1 MTDFVDT
8 ERAQALL
15 YAIRQLAGR
24 GGFTEADDSARE
36 ALVGAQAYAASFGS
50 TSVARAARELVARTA
65 DETLTEWEQALG
77 LPNDVAR
84 STTERRER
92 LAAVFAAR
100 GGTLY
105 ALERAIAQ
113 LTWRAEPTLLTNTS
127 SDADIAEPSSIA
139 QVAILLDEDD
149 HTPSA
154 VGDTP
159 HEKLALAEALQ
170 RSFPAQAIG
179 QLSRGAR
186 MQKCFA
192 SARGARWA
200 ASTSADGA
208 DADIGKVILDADPP
222 QIGLA
227 DTLRYPVR
235 QVSFAQL
242 TRLDAEDLNLVQRK
256 LLWHASENDALATT
270 GLSTQ
275 GVVGQAI
282 WFSFAVPAAS
292 TATVHFADLADRMVT
307 IYAAG
312 GTSGGRRP
320 GEVNDSDGGDV
331 RTFSD
336 LWFTGNVSN
345 DTSYRSRDFTDGVV
359 TYVGSRFV
367 YNASSGLRFV
377 NAEASEM
384 EVWGF
389 ALISPRLGARASAPT
404 PSDTDT
410 RLEFLDGM
418 SGSTFTGTIWSDI
431 ASASIIARA
440 TGTSDPG
447 GVSGGG
453 VRRVGV
459 LVAVEPPAS
468 GRREVVLDT
477 TEDWRDRLIVL
488 AFGSSDGDPVRPG
501 IVGDDDIDTSA
512 PILFYSGTGVSDPT
526 IGFSAI
532 LDGTTGDVRVYAR
545 DTDGALCV
553 DFASTLSESSYTLLL
568 QVIGTEQLGYSSI
581 PVSRITSAFGTM
593 NTRIEPR
600 QLNLPQDCGFYE
612 QMGQGEFR
620 LETQPDD
627 SACLPLGPMGDGEP
641 RLPFSFRLRTQS
653 PIAGAGGVRHVR
665 QRLADVLR
673 IFQVVPVPSNAL
685 DLTYPYARQR
695 DFRDLLDRF
704 AIFHIVWSTT
714 DIRPGQTNDTA
725 WTSASRYSRFIWTGG
740 GGGPDGTYAITL
752 ASNLVLCVTQTI
764 GLPPVQRLAIRNTTG
779 STIYVALMAEF
790 GPKLGLRDNV

>member
-24 GGFTEADDSARE
+24 GGFTEAEDSARE

-50 TSVARAARELVARTA
+50 TAISRAARELVARTA
-65 DETLTEWEQALG
+65 DETLAEWEQALG

-84 STTERRER
+84 SNDERRER

-100 GGTLY
+100 SGNLY
-105 ALERAIAQ
+105 ALERAVAQ

-127 SDADIAEPSSIA
+127 SDADIAEPASIS

-149 HTPSA
+149 HTPSG
-154 VGDTP
+154 VGDKP

-170 RSFPAQAIG
+170 RSFPAHALG

-186 MQKCFA
+186 MAKCFA
-192 SARGARWA
+192 SARGARWGA
-200 ASTSADGA
+200 NTSADGA

-235 QVSFAQL
+235 DVSFAQL
-242 TRLDAEDLNLVQRK
+242 TRLDAEDLNRVQRK
-256 LLWHASENDALATT
+256 LLWHASKNDGLATT

-275 GVVGQAI
+275 GVVGSAI
-282 WFSFAVPAAS
+282 WFCFTVPASS
-292 TATVHFADLADRMVT
+292 TVTVHMASLADRMVT

-312 GTSGGRRP
+312 GTSGSRRP

-336 LWFTGNVSN
+336 LWYTGNAGN
-345 DTSYRSRDFTDGVV
+345 DTSYRSRDFSDGVV
-359 TYVGSRFV
+359 TYAGSRFAFH
-367 YNASSGLRFV
+367 NALGLRFV
-377 NAEASEM
+377 NAEAAEM

-389 ALISPRLGARASAPT
+389 ALISPPLGLRTTPPT

-410 RLEFLDGM
+410 RQEFLDGLP
-418 SGSTFTGTIWSDI
+418 GSTLTGTMWSDI
-431 ASASIIARA
+431 AAAGVFQRA
-440 TGTSDPG
+440 TGTSDAG
-447 GVSGGG
+447 GVSSGG

-459 LVAVEPPAS
+459 LVGVEPPSS
-468 GRREVVLDT
+468 GRREIVLDT
-477 TEDWRDRLIVL
+477 TEDWRDRILVL
-488 AFGSSDGDPVRPG
+488 AFANSEGQVRPG
-501 IVGDDDIDTSA
+501 IVGDEDLDLST
-512 PILFYSGTGVSDPT
+512 PILFYTGNGVSDPT
-526 IGFSAI
+526 IGYSAI

-545 DTDGALCV
+545 NTDGALCI
-553 DFASTLSESSYTLLL
+553 DFASTLGDAAYTLLL
-568 QVIGTEQLGYSSI
+568 QVLGTEQLGYRSS
-581 PVSRITSAFGTM
+581 PMSRITSAFGSL

-600 QLNLPQDCGFYE
+600 QLNFPQDCGLYE

-641 RLPFSFRLRTQS
+641 RVPFSFRVRTQS

-665 QRLADVLR
+665 QRLADALR
-673 IFQVVPVPSNAL
+673 IFQVVAVPSTAL

-695 DFRDLLDRF
+695 DMRDLFDRF
-704 AIFHIVWSTT
+704 AIFHIVWSTS
-714 DIRPGQTNDTA
+714 DIRPNQASDTA
-725 WTSASRYSRFIWTGG
+725 WPSASRFSRFIWTGG

-752 ASNLVLCVTQTI
+752 ATNLVLCVTQTI
-764 GLPPVQRLAIRNTTG
+764 GLPPIQRLAIRNTTG